1 MHLLETVFALLGAW
15 MILSVPVALLMGRFL
30 RMANQHRSDN
40 NVQPSQRSFR
50 SSAA

>member
-15 MILSVPVALLMGRFL
+15 LMLSVPVALLMGRFL
-30 RMANQHRSDN
+30 RIANQNRPAGATQASEN
-40 NVQPSQRSFR
+40 SFR